1 MSSSL
6 APPPRLSAS
15 AGLAAAESLSVAAA
29 TLASALSSSASV
41 PRPRFATPTLA
52 RSARLRPS
60 WVKPAMQL
68 YNIAQVVLCTYM
80 AVGMWPATFPNFP
93 NVFGIGTEYSA
104 AGEWFILVHFL
115 SKFMDW
121 CDTLWMILKKK
132 SSVQM
137 SFLHLYHHATIGVVW
152 GFLLSLG
159 HGNGTA
165 QYGAFINSVTHVI
178 MYTHYFVTGLGINNP
193 LKNWVTTW
201 QITQFYSCFLHA
213 LCVLFF
219 LPSMEVHFPRQL
231 GWLQFCYHLTMIY
244 LFTFQLRWVPS
255 FLKTGDELA
264 KEAAAAKKKRTAK
277 AH

>member
-15 AGLAAAESLSVAAA
+15 GLAAAESLSVAAA

-41 PRPRFATPTLA
+41 PRHRFATPTLA
-52 RSARLRPS
+52 RSAHLRPS

>member
-1 MSSSL
+1 ML
-6 APPPRLSAS
+6 GDAARQDALDFD
-15 AGLAAAESLSVAAA
+15 AGMKYNPDYNFLLTPFVLYGLPACYLVAAISGHFLMRNAA
-29 TLASALSSSASV
+29 T
-41 PRPRFATPTLA
+41 
-52 RSARLRPS
+52 PS

-244 LFTFQLRWVPS
+244 LFTFKLRWVPS

>member
-41 PRPRFATPTLA
+41 PRHRFATLTLA